1 MRVDRCV
8 CFDVTFGELE
18 AYARE
23 TGCDLDGL
31 SARFGCGRGCGLC
44 IPYIRRMLETGET
57 SFELIP
63 PGPKKAPTSASLSPQ
78 SGERGDKMAGDD
90 QA

>member
-8 CFDVTFGELE
+8 CFDVTFGELD

-23 TGCDLDGL
+23 TSCDLDGL

-63 PGPKKAPTSASLSPQ
+63 PGPKKDPPHPTSPQ
-78 SGERGDKMAGDD
+78 REDRGAKMAGDD